1 MKEVEVPNVPN
12 GSNGVPIGGTLVSWW
27 GTLVLKAGTLLMMTE
42 GRSTKK
48 LVTSGVLWS
57 GICGCHGDGVR
68 TGNDDPCTVLKV
80 VSVVLSASLLDARYP
95 VYRPTRLEGTT
106 YFPAILERRRVSL
119 SLDPASNS
127 GNF

>member
-1 MKEVEVPNVPN
+1 MKEVVPN

-42 GRSTKK
+42 GRSINK
-48 LVTSGVLWS
+48 LFTSVVLWS
-57 GICGCHGDGVR
+57 GMCGCHGDAVR
-68 TGNDDPCTVLKV
+68 IGNDDPCMVLKV
-80 VSVVLSASLLDARYP
+80 VSVVLSASLVDVRYP

-106 YFPAILERRRVSL
+106 YFPAILGRRRASL
-119 SLDPASNS
+119 SLDPASTS

>member
-12 GSNGVPIGGTLVSWW
+12 GSNGVPIGGALVSWW
-27 GTLVLKAGTLLMMTE
+27 GTLVLKGGTLLMMTE
-42 GRSTKK
+42 GRSINK
-48 LVTSGVLWS
+48 LVTSVVLW
-57 GICGCHGDGVR
+57 ICGCHGDGVR
-68 TGNDDPCTVLKV
+68 TGNDDPCMVLKV
-80 VSVVLSASLLDARYP
+80 VSVVLSASLVGARYP

>member
-48 LVTSGVLWS
+48 TFYLWGLVEWDMWLPW
-57 GICGCHGDGVR
+57 
-68 TGNDDPCTVLKV
+68 
-80 VSVVLSASLLDARYP
+80 
-95 VYRPTRLEGTT
+95 
-106 YFPAILERRRVSL
+106 
-119 SLDPASNS
+119 
-127 GNF
+127 

>member
-27 GTLVLKAGTLLMMTE
+27 GTLVLRAGTLLTMTE
-42 GRSTKK
+42 SRSINK
-48 LVTSGVLWS
+48 LVTSEVLWS
-57 GICGCHGDGVR
+57 GICGCHGDGVG

-80 VSVVLSASLLDARYP
+80 VSVVLTASLVDARYP
-95 VYRPTRLEGTT
+95 VYHPTRLEGTT

-119 SLDPASNS
+119 SLDPASTS